1 MDSLP
6 FMLSPIVLRNG
17 IKFRRLTHHFFSP
30 SEMLWLCREM
40 LREHDVWAYQI
51 ISPLALSKRYHIH
64 IDGLRFWITLYR
76 VNSLFTEP
84 MMCLQPPIDAV
95 SARRIA
101 NLRGVVGRELNL
113 FIDNEL
119 QKSENRRRKRS
130 NRL

>member
-1 MDSLP
+1 
-6 FMLSPIVLRNG
+6 
-17 IKFRRLTHHFFSP
+17 
-30 SEMLWLCREM
+30 
-40 LREHDVWAYQI
+40 
-51 ISPLALSKRYHIH
+51 
-64 IDGLRFWITLYR
+64 
-76 VNSLFTEP
+76 